1 MPRLKFLRR
10 NWSKASRL
18 GRKRKN
24 KQVWR
29 SPKGRHS
36 KTRGERKGYPAIV
49 KIGYKQ
55 DASTSGLIENKI
67 PMLVNN
73 IKELGRLGKNQIAV
87 LGNIG
92 MKKKLEIAKFAK
104 EKKIEISNLNVEK
117 LLNKAEK
124 IKKYKAEQ
132 KKTTLTKKETKAEE
146 KKEVKKRKRKLK
158 KKRKW
163 RKKSKMDLKK
173 KKALA
178 VRALGVGAK
187 RIKFL
192 EPRLEEIKEAL
203 TKQDIRDL
211 YKDGA
216 IVIKNISGRKTSTKK
231 KKKKKRRKCQKK
243 S

>member
-55 DASTSGLIENKI
+55 DTSTSGLIQKKT
-67 PMLVNN
+67 PVLVNN
-73 IKELGRLGKNQIAV
+73 IKQLLKLGKNEIAI
-87 LGNIG
+87 LGNVG

-117 LLNKAEK
+117 LLKKSEK
-124 IKKYKAEQ
+124 IKKFKEEQ

-146 KKEVKKRKRKLK
+146 KKEAKEAKEE
-158 KKRKW
+158 
-163 RKKSKMDLKK
+163 
-173 KKALA
+173 KKA
-178 VRALGVGAK
+178 
-187 RIKFL
+187 
-192 EPRLEEIKEAL
+192 EE
-203 TKQDIRDL
+203 
-211 YKDGA
+211 
-216 IVIKNISGRKTSTKK
+216 KK
-231 KKKKKRRKCQKK
+231 
-243 S
+243 